1 MKNNRLSIVVAIG
14 VGFFGAISLHAQ
26 QYVWS
31 QYAGN
36 PSGGAGFFDQTG
48 SQARF
53 SYPNSVAVDA
63 SGTVYVADTG
73 NNTIRKLVFSGTICT
88 VSTLAGTA
96 GVSGTADGIGGAAQ
110 FNNPVGIAVDAS
122 GNVYL
127 ADTGNHTIRKVSSS
141 GQVITLAGNPG
152 VVGDQNGT
160 GAGAL
165 FCQPSGIAVDGG
177 GNVYVAD
184 TGNHMIRKITSGGV
198 VTTLA
203 GCSSVTGFVDG
214 TGSGALFN
222 APGGLALDGSGN
234 LIVADT
240 LNNLIRKV
248 TPAGVVTTL
257 AGAINYGSF
266 DGTGTNATFNLP
278 SAVAVD
284 GAGNVYVA
292 DTYNATIRMI
302 APGGGVTTL
311 SGSTCTSGFVDGA
324 GTAAKFNFP
333 GGIAV
338 DANGTVYVADTC
350 NHMIRKMLS
359 NSVFTV
365 AGSAPKVGTQAAYVG
380 YGFYISTPYNFYY
393 GSVGIA
399 LDASGNVFSTDTQN
413 QLILKNGS
421 PVAGKIG
428 QMGNQDG
435 TGSSV
440 YFNNPTGI
448 AIDGGTNFYVADSQN
463 NSIRML
469 SPTYVSTTICGG
481 GGTMGSADGSGTN
494 AQFNNPVGIA
504 LDGGTNLYVADTYN
518 STIRKLTGSG
528 ANWSA
533 TTIAGSAGVTGTT
546 DGSASLFSYP
556 SGIAVD
562 SGTNVYVADS
572 GNATI
577 RCLTF
582 SGGVWRSQTI
592 AGTPGVTGTAD
603 GVGMAAQFG
612 YPTMM
617 SFDSMGNLFVV
628 DSGNSTVR
636 LLTKSGS
643 TWTVTTVGGTP
654 GVNGGIPLKGDAG
667 PQVQFSAPMGIA
679 IQSGTSVG
687 TDRLF
692 VMDSGNNRVVV
703 GQTLGTQ
710 VASGITKTSGTVSGW
725 VNPNG
730 QDTQVYFQ
738 YGKTTGYGSVTGTQS
753 IGNGFTDLWVSSSL
767 AGLSGYT
774 TYNYQMVVVN
784 ASGTFYGLNQT
795 FSTLPGF
802 VPSISSTTSMSGT
815 VGIPL
820 SYTIKANY
828 SPTVYGATPLPS
840 GLTFNPLTGVISGI
854 PTVSGSSNLLLS
866 ATNAAGTGTATLS
879 LKIVDLPLPQLTS
892 SGTTTA
898 IYGSLLN
905 YTIGAL
911 NNVTSYSATGLPS
924 WLMVNPISGLISGVP
939 TEVGTFPVTV
949 SAVNNSGTSTMPLL
963 ITVTPPYVWNNFVG
977 NPGTQGSSVGTG
989 TNAQFGG
996 PWGVAI
1002 DSGSNL
1008 YICDWDDCTIKK
1020 VTPAGVVTKIAGQS
1034 GVPGFADGP
1043 GASALFNY
1051 PKGIVVDSGSNL
1063 YVADFYN
1070 NKIRKITPN
1079 GTVST
1084 FAGTGVSGSANG
1096 PRSTAQFN
1104 LPADIVMD
1112 SGSNL
1117 YIADVGNYM
1126 IRMITPS
1133 GVVSTL
1139 AGSGVSALTDGTG
1152 SNASFYWHDGYA
1164 GMALDSGSNL
1174 YLFDEA
1180 PNLGGVIRR
1189 VTLAGVVTSF
1199 PANYSPVRMDGSA
1212 YTYYFGQLTGI
1223 AVDSGTNL
1231 YMTDSNAIRKMSLT
1245 SGPNG
1250 PWAVT
1255 TIGGR
1260 IQDFQAGTNDGIG
1273 KDAQFY
1279 HLQKIVVDNSGN
1291 LFVADCD
1298 NYRISKG
1305 SILKPPTI
1313 TSALAASGTES
1324 NLFNYTITAT
1334 NYASSFNATGPAL
1347 GLSIDSQAGLISG
1360 TPIAN
1365 GTFAFTITASNPAG
1379 TGTATLQLSL
1389 LPGSIY
1395 QAWQGQVF
1403 APSQIINPTL
1413 TADLATPAGDGIS
1426 NLMKYALH
1434 LNPATNG
1441 VSGLPVKS
1449 IVTVSGTNYPALTYT
1464 KVKSATDLTYTVQVS
1479 TDLQTWNSGASYT
1492 TTLSSVNNPD
1502 GITQTITVRSL
1513 LPVGGGLPKQFIRLQ
1528 VSH

>member
-36 PSGGAGFFDQTG
+36 SSGGAGFSDQTG
-48 SQARF
+48 SLARF

-73 NNTIRKLVFSGTICT
+73 NHTIRKLVFSGTICT
-88 VSTLAGTA
+88 VSTLAGTV
-96 GVSGTADGIGGAAQ
+96 GVSGTTDGTGSAAL
-110 FNNPVGIAVDAS
+110 FNSPLGIAVDAS
-122 GNVYL
+122 GNVYV

-141 GQVITLAGNPG
+141 GQVITLAGMPG
-152 VVGDQNGT
+152 IYGDQNG
-160 GAGAL
+160 AGTSAQ
-165 FCQPSGIAVDGG
+165 FCGPIGIAVDASGT
-177 GNVYVAD
+177 VYVAD
-184 TGNHMIRKITSGGV
+184 TGNHTIRKITSGGA

-222 APGGLALDGSGN
+222 SPGGLALDGSGN

-248 TPAGVVTTL
+248 TPAGGVTTL
-257 AGAINYGSF
+257 AGSLCYGSF

-302 APGGGVTTL
+302 APDGGVTTL

-338 DANGTVYVADTC
+338 DASGTVYVADTC
-350 NHMIRKMLS
+350 NHTIRKMLS

-802 VPSISSTTSMSGT
+802 VPSISSTTSMTGT
-815 VGIPL
+815 VGMPL

-840 GLTFNPLTGVISGI
+840 GLSFNPLTGVISGI

-866 ATNAAGTGTATLS
+866 ATNGVGTGTATLS
-879 LKIVDLPLPQLTS
+879 LKIIDLPLPQLTS
-892 SGTTTA
+892 SGTTTT

-949 SAVNNSGTSTMPLL
+949 SAVNNSGTSTMPLV

-989 TNAQFGG
+989 TNAQFQS

-1008 YICDWDDCTIKK
+1008 YISDRIDCTIKK
-1020 VTPAGVVTKIAGQS
+1020 VTSAGVVTKIAGQS
-1034 GVPGFADGP
+1034 GVAGFADGP
-1043 GASALFNY
+1043 GANAKFNY
-1051 PKGIVVDSGSNL
+1051 PCGIALDSGSNL
-1063 YVADFYN
+1063 YVADYQN
-1070 NKIRKITPN
+1070 HRIRKITPN

-1084 FAGTGVSGSANG
+1084 LAGTGVSGTANG
-1096 PRSTAQFN
+1096 PGSTAQFN
-1104 LPADIVMD
+1104 YPDDIAVD
-1112 SGSNL
+1112 SGSNV
-1117 YIADVGNYM
+1117 YVTDSRNYM

-1133 GVVSTL
+1133 GGVSTL
-1139 AGSGVSALTDGTG
+1139 AGSGVAALTDGTG
-1152 SNASFYWHDGYA
+1152 VKARFYSIG
-1164 GMALDSGSNL
+1164 GIALDSGSNL
-1174 YLFDEA
+1174 YVLDQSDA
-1180 PNLGGVIRR
+1180 TYNYTIRL
-1189 VTLAGVVTSF
+1189 VTPAGVVTSF
-1199 PANYSPVRMDGSA
+1199 PVVSNPIRKDGSA
-1212 YTYYFGQLTGI
+1212 YIYTFIQPSGI
-1223 AVDSGTNL
+1223 TVDSGTNL
-1231 YMTDSNAIRKMSLT
+1231 YVSDFNEIRKMSLT

-1250 PWAVT
+1250 PWTVT
-1255 TIGGR
+1255 TIGGY
-1260 IQDFQAGTNDGIG
+1260 FPYLNTGMMDGIG
-1273 KDAQFY
+1273 LNALFD
-1279 HLQKIVVDNSGN
+1279 HIQKIAIDSSGN
-1291 LFVADCD
+1291 LFVADNH

-1305 SILKPPTI
+1305 SILTPPTI
-1313 TSALAASGTES
+1313 TSSLAASGTES
-1324 NLFNYTITAT
+1324 NLFNYTITAS
-1334 NYASSFNATGPAL
+1334 NYASSFNATGPTL

-1360 TPIAN
+1360 TPTAN

-1492 TTLSSVNNPD
+1492 TTMSSVNNPD
-1502 GITQTITVRSL
+1502 GVTQSITVRSL
-1513 LPVGGGLPKQFIRLQ
+1513 VPVGGGLPKQFIRLQ